1 MDIKSPM
8 ALFQR
13 FKNNHVIMSGFYKGV
28 SGISLFISIPL
39 LIKYL
44 GEDNYG
50 VWILVFTLFQWVL
63 LMDFGIQSS
72 LKTKIPILLHEN
84 QIDLIKS
91 YIKTTYKISVYIAFA
106 ILVFFTAFIYLID
119 IKTLFNISFL
129 GNTFVKQVFLI
140 NVFFFCATF
149 VVNIHKSLYVSFLKG
164 KYAEESLA
172 VNQFGFLILIALAL
186 FLFPTISVENKLILI
201 SCLNGFYC
209 LGVNLF
215 YTIRFFK
222 MENLSLKTTQK
233 TPDGFIPELLKL
245 GSKYMFIQLGLMF
258 IFSSDNYII
267 SNSFS
272 PKDIVPYDSVNRIF
286 QFPIMIIFA
295 AISPLW
301 SMFATDYV
309 EKNYKKLMAKFKQF
323 NLLFIGIS
331 VFIIFLAILCP
342 FILPL
347 WIHENLNIPNNLILY
362 IAIVTALRIYTTF
375 YSFFLYG
382 IGNLHKYIAILLAS
396 IILKFPL
403 TYFLIYLDFGINS
416 VVITTLF
423 LMVIWIIFIPYECY
437 TLVNKLKK
445 NED

>member
-1 MDIKSPM
+1 MDIKSPV

-13 FKNNHVIMSGFYKGV
+13 LKNNHVIMSGFYKGV
-28 SGISLFISIPL
+28 SGMSLFISIPL

-44 GEDNYG
+44 GEDSYG

-84 QIDLIKS
+84 RIDLLKS
-91 YIKTTYKISVYIAFA
+91 YIKTTYKISAYIALV
-106 ILVFFTAFIYLID
+106 ILIIFTLLIYFID
-119 IKTLFNISFL
+119 IKALFNISFL
-129 GNTFVKQVFLI
+129 SNLFVKKIFLI
-140 NVFFFCATF
+140 NIFFFCGTF
-149 VVNIHKSLYVSFLKG
+149 IVNIHKSLYVSFLKG

-172 VNQFGFLILIALAL
+172 VNQFGFLILIFFAIL
-186 FLFPTISVENKLILI
+186 LFPNITIENKLILI

-209 LGVNLF
+209 LGVNLL
-215 YTIRFFK
+215 YTIRFFR
-222 MENLSLKTTQK
+222 MENLSLKTSER
-233 TPDGFIPELLKL
+233 TPTGFISELLKL

-286 QFPIMIIFA
+286 QFPIMIVFA

-301 SMFATDYV
+301 SMFATDYI
-309 EKNYKKLMAKFKQF
+309 EKNYKKLISKFKKF
-323 NLLFIGIS
+323 NFLFIGIFI
-331 VFIIFLAILCP
+331 FIIFLALLCP
-342 FILPL
+342 FILPF
-347 WIHENLNIPNNLILY
+347 WIKQKLEIPDHLILY
-362 IAIVTALRIYTTF
+362 IALVTSLRIYTTF

-382 IGNLHKYIAILLAS
+382 IGKLHKYMAILLVS
-396 IILKFPL
+396 MILKFPL

-416 VVITTLF
+416 VVISTLI
-423 LMVIWIIFIPYECY
+423 LMIIWIVFIPYECY
-437 TLVNKLKK
+437 TFVNKLKK
-445 NED
+445 NE